1 MKNKIIST
9 VITVIIGLG
18 SFYSG
23 IYYGTLKLDQFV
35 DKLSVDYDSIKKD
48 IDAFIEV
55 SNPETI
61 RRYIEELDK
70 ILTDIKFLDVLIES
84 GQITDESIGDVF
96 TDTENKL
103 DVLNEKL
110 LLLSTDTQD
119 MISNIKK
126 DITVDLNTNKVELE
140 NTLNEFKSE
149 TDLVKQKIEKLYN
162 KLDELYVELNK
173 VTILLDKAEETFI
186 GKYVFKKQ

>member
-9 VITVIIGLG
+9 VITVIVGLG

-35 DKLSVDYDSIKKD
+35 DKLSIDYDSIKKD
-48 IDAFIEV
+48 VDAFIEV

-96 TDTENKL
+96 IDTENKL
-103 DVLNEKL
+103 NTLNEKL
-110 LLLSTDTQD
+110 LSLSTDTQD

-126 DITVDLNTNKVELE
+126 DITVDLNNNKIELE

-149 TDLVKQKIEKLYN
+149 TNLVKQRIERLYN
-162 KLDELYVELNK
+162 KLDELHIELNK
-173 VTILLDKAEETFI
+173 VTVLLDKAEGTFI
-186 GKYVFKKQ
+186 GKYIFKKQ

>member
-9 VITVIIGLG
+9 AIIVIVGLG

-35 DKLSVDYDSIKKD
+35 DKLSIGYDSIKKD
-48 IDAFIEV
+48 VDAFIEV

-96 TDTENKL
+96 IDTESKL
-103 DVLNEKL
+103 NALNEKL

-119 MISNIKK
+119 MISDVKGEV
-126 DITVDLNTNKVELE
+126 TAELNNNKVELD

-149 TDLVKQKIEKLYN
+149 TDLVKQRIERLYN

-173 VTILLDKAEETFI
+173 VTVLLDKAEETFI

>member
-1 MKNKIIST
+1 MKNKIISI
-9 VITVIIGLG
+9 VITVIVGLG

-35 DKLSVDYDSIKKD
+35 DKLSIDYDSIKKD
-48 IDAFIEV
+48 VDTFIEV

>member
-9 VITVIIGLG
+9 VITVIVGLG

-35 DKLSVDYDSIKKD
+35 DKLYVDYDSIKKD
-48 IDAFIEV
+48 VDAFIEV

-61 RRYIEELDK
+61 RRYIEELNR
-70 ILTDIKFLDVLIES
+70 ILVDIKFLDVLIES
-84 GQITDESIGDVF
+84 GQISDESISDVLI
-96 TDTENKL
+96 DTENKFNK
-103 DVLNEKL
+103 LNEKL

-119 MISNIKK
+119 MISDVKE
-126 DITVDLNTNKVELE
+126 DVTVELNNNKVELE
-140 NTLNEFKSE
+140 NTFNEFKSE
-149 TDLVKQKIEKLYN
+149 TDLVKQRIERLYN
-162 KLDELYVELNK
+162 KLDELHAELNK
-173 VTILLDKAEETFI
+173 VTVLLDKAEETFI

>member
-9 VITVIIGLG
+9 AITVIVGLG

-140 NTLNEFKSE
+140 NMLNEFKSE

-173 VTILLDKAEETFI
+173 VTVLLDKAEETFI